1 MNSRDNDLRKSEQKL
16 ALLYTQALQEY
27 LGGAGEAALQ
37 QAYEL
42 GREAVIQELGVLDL
56 VAIHDEAAKTAVRK
70 TNTGNTKTP
79 DDPAKRIPVKV
90 IKAMHSFLMESLSPF
105 EITHRSF
112 RDANATLH
120 RLNET
125 LEEETKRIAHM
136 LHDDATQLLAAVHI
150 ALADLAEELPAER
163 AARVKEIRGH
173 LDQVEQQLRHI
184 SHELRPTILDD
195 LGLIPAL
202 EFLAEGISKRS
213 ALAIVIEGSTNG
225 RLIASVETTLYRVV
239 QEALVNA
246 AKHAHATRTM
256 VEVVREA
263 RVIRCAVR
271 DNGTGFN
278 VRQTMAKKGG
288 RGLGLTAIRERLNA
302 LGGSLQINSSAQ
314 RGTEMLASIPL
325 ET

>member
-1 MNSRDNDLRKSEQKL
+1 MQKTEKKL
-16 ALLYTQALQEY
+16 VSLYTQALREY
-27 LGGAGEAALQ
+27 LSGAGETALR

-42 GREAVIQELGVLDL
+42 GREAVIQEMGVLDL
-56 VAIHDEAAKTAVRK
+56 IAIHDKAAIRSIKTLE
-70 TNTGNTKTP
+70 NQPNQL
-79 DDPAKRIPVKV
+79 PVNQVKS
-90 IKAMHSFLMESLSPF
+90 MHSFLMESLSPF

-112 RDANATLH
+112 REANATLR

-150 ALADLAEELPAER
+150 ALADLAEDLPLDMNL
-163 AARVKEIRGH
+163 RVKEIRGH
-173 LDQVEQQLRHI
+173 LDLIEQQLRHI

-202 EFLAEGISKRS
+202 EFLAEGISKR
-213 ALAIVIEGSTNG
+213 AAMAITIEGTTNG
-225 RLIASVETTLYRVV
+225 RLTPSVETTLYRVV

-246 AKHAHATRTM
+246 AKHARAGRVM
-256 VEVVREA
+256 VEVTREPHL
-263 RVIRCAVR
+263 IRCAIR
-271 DNGTGFN
+271 DNGSGFN
-278 VRQTMAKKGG
+278 VRETLAKKGG
-288 RGLGLTAIRERLNA
+288 RGLGLTAIRERLHA
-302 LGGSLQINSSAQ
+302 LGGVLKINSSAQ